1 MTTENAFNALHGV
14 QASRAILE
22 LIQQKQHTLRL
33 VAREREIMYEAIVEL
48 ADRLDR
54 LEQQAK

>member
-14 QASRAILE
+14 QASRAILG
-22 LIQQKQHTLRL
+22 LIQQKQHTLCL
-33 VAREREIMYEAIVEL
+33 MAREREIMYEAIVEL

>member
-1 MTTENAFNALHGV
+1 MTTENAFNVLHGV

-22 LIQQKQHTLRL
+22 LIQQKQHTMRL

-54 LEQQAK
+54 LEQQTK

>member
-1 MTTENAFNALHGV
+1 MTTENAFNVLHGV

-22 LIQQKQHTLRL
+22 LIQQKQHTIRL
-33 VAREREIMYEAIVEL
+33 VAREREILYEAIVEL

>member
-1 MTTENAFNALHGV
+1 MTTEDAFNVLHGV

-22 LIQQKQHTLRL
+22 LIQQKQHTMRL
-33 VAREREIMYEAIVEL
+33 MAREREIMYEAIVEL

>member
-14 QASRAILE
+14 QASRSILE
-22 LIQQKQHTLRL
+22 LIRKKRHTMRL
-33 VAREREIMYEAIVEL
+33 IAREREIMYEAIVEL

>member
-1 MTTENAFNALHGV
+1 MTTENAFNVLHGV
-14 QASRAILE
+14 QSSRAILE
-22 LIQQKQHTLRL
+22 LIQQKQHTIRL
-33 VAREREIMYEAIVEL
+33 VAREREILYEAIVEL